1 MKLRQ
6 LMIKD
11 KWYNV
16 KEQVFKLVYEL
27 RVILVLK
34 EKYLYTKNSR
44 NIVIVFDEH
53 NHVALFL

>member
-44 NIVIVFDEH
+44 NIVIVFDGH